1 MPKAIKTTGHVA
13 VDQSDLRNYQNVLSV
28 NLYVMKEWDM
38 REMDQED
45 GQGQVPF
52 YETAIF

>member
-1 MPKAIKTTGHVA
+1 MPKAIKTTGHMA
-13 VDQSDLRNYQNVLSV
+13 ADQSDLRNYYNVLSV

-52 YETAIF
+52 CETAIF